1 MVRPSLAEVM
11 EHDGPICARG
21 PSGRGP
27 VSLVWIRL
35 CFILAAFR
43 DKRAVGWGV
52 LCVDAC
58 AVTAPDCVV
67 REGPHGSP
75 YPTPCFARGKLRS
88 RQGQRSGSSVLVAED
103 ALNPDFQT
111 PSPMLGVF
119 SALLRFCRGSR
130 VEK

>member
-58 AVTAPDCVV
+58 AHSA
-67 REGPHGSP
+67 
-75 YPTPCFARGKLRS
+75 TPFPSMPGFP
-88 RQGQRSGSSVLVAED
+88 VL
-103 ALNPDFQT
+103 LH
-111 PSPMLGVF
+111 
-119 SALLRFCRGSR
+119 LLEL
-130 VEK
+130 V